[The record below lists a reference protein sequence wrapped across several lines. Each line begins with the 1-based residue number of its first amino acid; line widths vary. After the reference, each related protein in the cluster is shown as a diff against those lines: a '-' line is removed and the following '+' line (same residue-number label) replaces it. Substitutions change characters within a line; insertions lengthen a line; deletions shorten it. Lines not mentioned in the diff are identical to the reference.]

1 MACASGVPVPGAK
14 MKARSFRRPSPFTSP
29 PTIGVNGVPEVS
41 RPTDVISSAV
51 ENG

>member
-1 MACASGVPVPGAK
+1 VPGPGTNTY
-14 MKARSFRRPSPFTSP
+14 ARSFRSPSPFTSP
-29 PTIGVNGVPEVS
+29 PTIGVYGVPEVS